1 MNEIYEFI
9 LDFVSH
15 WHGISHNV
23 SVEKDKVT
31 VTTFH
36 DFGVAFHDFAN
47 AKEAT
52 EFIIKEYGWPSKADV
67 IREAIEQ
74 VETPLKR

>member
-1 MNEIYEFI
+1 MDIYEFI

-23 SVEKDKVT
+23 SVEKNKVT
-31 VTTFH
+31 VTTFP
-36 DFGVAFHDFAN
+36 DFGVEFHDFAN

-67 IREAIEQ
+67 IREAIEE
-74 VETPLKR
+74 VENPINK

>member
-1 MNEIYEFI
+1 MNDIYEFI

-23 SVEKDKVT
+23 SVKKDKVT
-31 VTTFH
+31 VTMFPG
-36 DFGVAFHDFAN
+36 FGVAFHDFAN

-67 IREAIEQ
+67 IREAIEI
-74 VETPLKR
+74 VEQQ

>member
-1 MNEIYEFI
+1 MDIYDFI

-31 VTTFH
+31 VTTFP
-36 DFGVAFHDFAN
+36 DFGVEFHDFAN
-47 AKEAT
+47 AMEAT

-67 IREAIEQ
+67 IREANEE
-74 VETPLKR
+74 VENPLNK

>member
-31 VTTFH
+31 VTKFS
-36 DFGVAFHDFAN
+36 DFGVEFHDFAN

-74 VETPLKR
+74 VENP